1 MEMEIWYDWRFR
13 EPGDA
18 INVHLI
24 NMAHGKKRFDA
35 TLSLR
40 RREITG
46 ASLARVLLAYPF
58 MTTKVIGMI
67 YWQALKLRIK
77 GATLYVHPAKRK
89 PKMIGDK
96 T

>member
-1 MEMEIWYDWRFR
+1 
-13 EPGDA
+13 
-18 INVHLI
+18 
-24 NMAHGKKRFDA
+24 
-35 TLSLR
+35 
-40 RREITG
+40 
-46 ASLARVLLAYPF
+46 
-58 MTTKVIGMI
+58 MI